1 MYLQVLLLTGHLC
14 DNLIEQTVHNS
25 GVRTLPKVITNV
37 LSKVCNANQHAP
49 HQGGH
54 FLPANLPPH
63 APGIWVDHDCN
74 DILSHIQSCK
84 CYVCITAHT
93 RMRISQNQ
101 YACVGFHGKA
111 TLHSSAKL
119 IKTAKN
125 LVQLVH
131 LVWLTIARQHNT
143 QMHESRHTHT
153 LAIFVLL

>member
-1 MYLQVLLLTGHLC
+1 M
-14 DNLIEQTVHNS
+14 
-25 GVRTLPKVITNV
+25 
-37 LSKVCNANQHAP
+37 HAK
-49 HQGGH
+49 
-54 FLPANLPPH
+54 L
-63 APGIWVDHDCN
+63 
-74 DILSHIQSCK
+74 K

-93 RMRISQNQ
+93 CMRISQNQ

-143 QMHESRHTHT
+143 QMHESRHTDMIKTHRHESRHTHT